1 MDDSPEHDLAFVSG
15 TNSLDSIVHRI
26 IKLAARPTAQLAYGA
41 AFIQGERIGLHR
53 SLSNSRLRVRVSR
66 YRGSALIGT

>member
-1 MDDSPEHDLAFVSG
+1 MDDADDSPEHDLAFVSG

-41 AFIQGERIGLHR
+41 AFIQRERIGL
-53 SLSNSRLRVRVSR
+53 
-66 YRGSALIGT
+66 